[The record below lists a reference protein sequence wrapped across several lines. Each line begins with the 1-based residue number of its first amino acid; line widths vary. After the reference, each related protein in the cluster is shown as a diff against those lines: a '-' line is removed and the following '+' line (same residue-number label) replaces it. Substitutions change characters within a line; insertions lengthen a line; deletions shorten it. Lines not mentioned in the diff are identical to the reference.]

1 MNAYRRAGKVRDM
14 FAPVP
19 DTDPCPDDL
28 TVQRDR
34 VLAALTC
41 LRLEEIADDTPAGA
55 YHAGCVVA
63 EHVGIRGDYHVAA
76 FARRYGRA
84 LLTARDVLLATVPDL
99 ADPAGWSQAREAH
112 VASAVTLTAPTARV
126 ITIDPTRGGHRG

>member
-28 TVQRDR
+28 TAQRDR

-41 LRLEEIADDTPAGA
+41 LRLEEIGDDTSMGA

-63 EHVGIRGDYHVAA
+63 EYVGVTGDYAISRFA
-76 FARRYGRA
+76 SRFGLALLAARRELVGRK
-84 LLTARDVLLATVPDL
+84 PG
-99 ADPAGWSQAREAH
+99 PGGWSDADVTA
-112 VASAVTLTAPTARV
+112 VASAVGLIPTVVAPAGAVV
-126 ITIDPTRGGHRG
+126 IRRG